1 MLFGS
6 HPLLAYAVVGIG
18 AAAYSPAKYGILTEL
33 LPPVK
38 LVLANS
44 WIEGLTVASI
54 ILGVVMGGVLINDA
68 VSYAI
73 LHSGFPFVA
82 LGIATPAQAAIS
94 IIVLIYLAAAAV
106 NLLIP
111 DTGARYPK
119 ADFTP
124 IETLKNFY
132 KSCAIL
138 WKDRLGQISLS
149 VTTLFWG
156 AGAVLQFLVL
166 KWAEYALGM
175 NLSEGAILQAV
186 VSIGIAIGAV
196 LAAQLISL
204 KNSLKVLWM
213 GVIMGALVTCSAYF
227 NQSMVPVGGFDCFGV
242 HVTWAV
248 SVAVCIMIA
257 VGICAGFF
265 VVPMNALL
273 QHRGYVLMS
282 AGKSIAVQNFN
293 ENLSILIMLGI
304 YSLLIHF
311 GMSAP
316 ATMVTFGLFVLI
328 SMLLVIYK
336 HFRNQREYDSTHLIG
351 EEKRH

>member
-1 MLFGS
+1 M
-6 HPLLAYAVVGIG
+6 
-18 AAAYSPAKYGILTEL
+18 
-33 LPPVK
+33 
-38 LVLANS
+38 
-44 WIEGLTVASI
+44 
-54 ILGVVMGGVLINDA
+54 
-68 VSYAI
+68 
-73 LHSGFPFVA
+73 
-82 LGIATPAQAAIS
+82 
-94 IIVLIYLAAAAV
+94 
-106 NLLIP
+106 
-111 DTGARYPK
+111 
-119 ADFTP
+119 
-124 IETLKNFY
+124 
-132 KSCAIL
+132 